1 MHASRALL
9 AALLILGGSIWT
21 GGLVAIVVVAR
32 ISGAVLPAPAR
43 VALFRGIGRAYGI
56 VAGGALTVSLLSGAL
71 LLRGLPWSGALTAT
85 VVLAAGLL
93 GTTAVGVIQA
103 RRMSRLR
110 QAAIQLDAGDQD
122 DQAIRAGAR
131 IAVGLRATIAVLT
144 LALVAMAAV
153 LDT

>member
-1 MHASRALL
+1 ML

-153 LDT
+153 LAT